1 MMGLLDVLMGNASE
15 TDAATVND
23 ELAPILGEAESVV
36 SAYKLVRDLIV
47 LTTGRLILIDKQG
60 LTGRKVNYH
69 SIPYRAI
76 THFVVETAG
85 HFDTDSELKVWVSGQ
100 DTPIEI
106 ELNKK
111 AAGGVQKTLAN
122 QLFR

>member
-23 ELAPILGEAESVV
+23 ELAPILGEAETVV
-36 SAYKLVRDLIV
+36 GAYKLVRDLIV

-60 LTGRKVNYH
+60 VTGRKVNYH

-76 THFVVETAG
+76 TQFIVETAG
-85 HFDTDSELKVWVSGQ
+85 HFDTDSELKIWVSGQ
-100 DTPIEI
+100 ETPIEI